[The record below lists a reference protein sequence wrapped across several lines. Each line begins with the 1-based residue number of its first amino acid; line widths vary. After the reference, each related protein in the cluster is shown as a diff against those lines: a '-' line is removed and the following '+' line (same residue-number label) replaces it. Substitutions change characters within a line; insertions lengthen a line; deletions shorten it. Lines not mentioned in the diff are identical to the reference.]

1 MKCPSCFRIKKK
13 IAEIEKMPPNY
24 FDIWNIMMGYTEKTD
39 SEEKK
44 LIPKNNNDESS
55 HRDKY

>member
-13 IAEIEKMPPNY
+13 IAELEKMPPNY

-39 SEEKK
+39 PEEKK
-44 LIPKNNNDESS
+44 LIPKNNNEKVSS
-55 HRDKY
+55 E